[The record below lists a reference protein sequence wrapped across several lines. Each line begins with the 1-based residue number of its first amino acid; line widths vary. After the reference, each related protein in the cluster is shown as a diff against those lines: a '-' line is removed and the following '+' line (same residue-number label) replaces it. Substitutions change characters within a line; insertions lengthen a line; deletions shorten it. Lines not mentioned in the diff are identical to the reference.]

1 MYCKEG
7 LGFCSVN
14 KNTASHQP
22 RQSLT
27 AARQSLTVV
36 QDVQDSSGGSGVS
49 SKISVL
55 QTVLWTKITVSH
67 KPRQSLTTAIQDS
80 SRGGFGGVLLVVGL
94 SSIILVFC
102 KQKLLFLISRDKV

>member
-36 QDVQDSSGGSGVS
+36 QDSSGGSGVS

-55 QTVLWTKITVSH
+55 QTVL
-67 KPRQSLTTAIQDS
+67 
-80 SRGGFGGVLLVVGL
+80 
-94 SSIILVFC
+94 
-102 KQKLLFLISRDKV
+102 